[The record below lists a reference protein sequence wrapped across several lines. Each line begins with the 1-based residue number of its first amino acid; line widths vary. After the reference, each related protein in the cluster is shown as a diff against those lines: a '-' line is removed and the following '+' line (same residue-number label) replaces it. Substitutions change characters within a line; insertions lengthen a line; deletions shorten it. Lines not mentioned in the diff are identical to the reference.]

1 VKTWIQRLDII
12 LSILIVLDIIFLI
25 GSFLVDLN
33 VFYLNFIL
41 LFDTALCLVLILT
54 FIIKIAMAEDR
65 KDYFRKNYL
74 DLIASVPLDLLLAPA
89 GTFHFDFVNVVI
101 LIRFLRMLLLFKE
114 SFKYLRRFF
123 NATYLDKIIAI
134 FIVVIVGSTF
144 ALEYFDPTIPN
155 LYYSSWFVFQTI
167 TTVGYG
173 DVIPKSPIGQLIAM
187 ILLIVGVLMFS
198 ILTASFAY
206 LFNDKVFKEENEEF
220 NEKLTILKKGMEDN
234 KQSIEEIKER
244 SISSNE
250 DIMEIKERLKKNEES
265 IKNLEENISYLIE
278 LVEKKK

>member
-1 VKTWIQRLDII
+1 
-12 LSILIVLDIIFLI
+12 
-25 GSFLVDLN
+25 
-33 VFYLNFIL
+33 
-41 LFDTALCLVLILT
+41 
-54 FIIKIAMAEDR
+54 MAEDR

-114 SFKYLRRFF
+114 SFKYLKRFF

>member
-1 VKTWIQRLDII
+1 MKTWIQRLDII